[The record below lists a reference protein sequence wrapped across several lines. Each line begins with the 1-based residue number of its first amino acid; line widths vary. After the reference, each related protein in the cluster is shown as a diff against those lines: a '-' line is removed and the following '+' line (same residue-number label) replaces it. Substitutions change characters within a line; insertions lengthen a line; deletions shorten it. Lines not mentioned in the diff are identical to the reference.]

1 VVARVIPVEDIHK
14 VIRSNRVSFI
24 VPTNHEVRVHFL
36 SFFFAKVPGLSV
48 IGQTARVHRERQ
60 LLCILFVRSSK
71 GLGARG

>member
-1 VVARVIPVEDIHK
+1 
-14 VIRSNRVSFI
+14 
-24 VPTNHEVRVHFL
+24 L
-36 SFFFAKVPGLSV
+36 SFFAKVPGLSV

>member
-24 VPTNHEVRVHFL
+24 VPTNHEVQVHFL
-36 SFFFAKVPGLSV
+36 SFFAKAPGLSV